1 MSDRPEAHPRHLRHR
16 RPRPQPDRH
25 RRRRLLQNDNA
36 MSDEPKQPARTGQG
50 MDYGEQSD
58 VQQVHAAVQREKRE
72 PRVGA
77 EPLSIWLIAV
87 YGLAIF
93 FGGAYLGR
101 YSGNFTSGGLD
112 PMGAPPPAKKAA
124 GGPAGGEQAVELS
137 PHDRGKKVFSANC
150 QTCHQANGL
159 GVAGQYPPLAGSEF
173 TNGGSRR
180 MGMIVLKGL
189 QGPVK
194 VKGQQFGSAVMQ
206 PWDKTLTDKQI
217 ADVMTYER
225 SEWGNS
231 ASPVTA
237 EQIAALRKE
246 LANHPNSFTEPDILG
261 APDQDIPGGGGAPAG
276 GAPKPGEAA
285 KPGAPPKPGEPS
297 K

>member
-1 MSDRPEAHPRHLRHR
+1 VARRQLVHRLRQQLKVLRPARQPGDRPL
-16 RPRPQPDRH
+16 QPK
-25 RRRRLLQNDNA
+25 NDA
-36 MSDEPKQPARTGQG
+36 MNDEPKIPPRTGQG
-50 MDYGEQSD
+50 MDYGEQAD

-77 EPLSIWLIAV
+77 EPLSMWLIAI

-101 YSGNFTSGGLD
+101 YSGNFINGGLD
-112 PMGAPPPAKKAA
+112 PMGAPPAPKKAVA
-124 GGPAGGEQAVELS
+124 GGPGGGEQAAELS
-137 PHDRGKKVFSANC
+137 PHDRGKKVFTANC

-159 GVAGQYPPLAGSEF
+159 GVPGQYPPLAGSEF

-180 MGMIVLKGL
+180 MAMIVLKGL
-189 QGPVK
+189 QGPVT
-194 VKGQQFGSAVMQ
+194 VKGQQYGTAVMQ

-225 SEWGNS
+225 SEWGNT
-231 ASPVTA
+231 ATPVIP

-246 LANHPNSFTEPDILG
+246 LANHPESFAEHDILA
-261 APDQDIPGGGGAPAG
+261 APDEDIPGGAPAAGGAP
-276 GAPKPGEAA
+276 PKPGEAA
-285 KPGAPPKPGEPS
+285 KQAPPKP
-297 K
+297 

>member
-1 MSDRPEAHPRHLRHR
+1 MNE
-16 RPRPQPDRH
+16 
-25 RRRRLLQNDNA
+25 
-36 MSDEPKQPARTGQG
+36 EPSKPIPPKAFGVGQG
-50 MDYGEQSD
+50 MDYGEQAD

-77 EPLSIWLIAV
+77 EPLSIWLIAI

-93 FGGAYLGR
+93 FAGAYLGR
-101 YSGNFTSGGLD
+101 YSGNFSSGGLD

-124 GGPAGGEQAVELS
+124 GGPAGGEQVAELS
-137 PHDRGKKVFSANC
+137 PRDRGKKIFAANC
-150 QTCHQANGL
+150 QTCHQATGQ
-159 GVAGQYPPLAGSEF
+159 GVPGQYPPLAGSEF

-194 VKGQQFGSAVMQ
+194 VKGQQYGTAVMQ
-206 PWDKTLTDKQI
+206 PWDKTLTDQKI

-225 SEWGNS
+225 SDWGNS

-237 EQIAALRKE
+237 EQVAALRKE
-246 LANHPNSFTEPDILG
+246 LASHPESFTEHDILT
-261 APDQDIPGGGGAPAG
+261 APDEDISGGGAPVG
-276 GAPKPGEAA
+276 GAPPKPGEAA
-285 KPGAPPKPGEPS
+285 KPGQPPKP
-297 K
+297 